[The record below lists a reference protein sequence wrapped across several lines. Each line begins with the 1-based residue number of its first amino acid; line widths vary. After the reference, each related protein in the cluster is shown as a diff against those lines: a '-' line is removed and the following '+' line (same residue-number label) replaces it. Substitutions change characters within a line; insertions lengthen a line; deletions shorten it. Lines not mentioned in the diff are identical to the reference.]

1 VTTPILASGGED
13 LDVIGH
19 LTDPYHWDLGP
30 FGSLDVEASINQ
42 PLKSILGFHPGISVW
57 VLMLWIAAVVLL
69 AVFIPVVR
77 WWRRHGEEAVPRGM
91 RNLLEPVL
99 LFIRDQ
105 MVYPNLGEKQG
116 RKWLPFF
123 WTMFFFILTVNLI
136 GLVPQPLY
144 VAASGNVNFTLAM
157 ALVTFFAI
165 NIGGMIEKGPL
176 RYWIG
181 LVPSGV
187 PAWLAPIVWAIE
199 VAGLVSRH
207 VALTIRLFA
216 NMTAGHIILLSLFGF
231 IFMSKNFVI
240 AGISVLGAAAMTLFE
255 IFVAFVQAYIFTVL
269 SAIFIGA
276 GLSHE
281 H

>member
-1 VTTPILASGGED
+1 VTPILASGNSD
-13 LDVIGH
+13 QLDVIGH

-30 FGSLDVEASINQ
+30 LGSLDIEASINQ
-42 PLKSILGFHPGISVW
+42 PIKSVLGFHPGISVW
-57 VLMLWIAAVVLL
+57 VIMMWAAAIVLL
-69 AVFIPVVR
+69 AIFIPVVR
-77 WWRRHGEEAVPRGM
+77 WWRKHGEEGVPTGM

-105 MVYPNLGEKQG
+105 MVYPSLGEKNG

-123 WTMFFFILTVNLI
+123 WTLFFFILTINLL
-136 GLVPQPLY
+136 GLIPQPFY

-157 ALVTFFAI
+157 ALITFFSI
-165 NIGGMIEKGPL
+165 NVGGMREKGVIG
-176 RYWIG
+176 YWASI
-181 LVPSGV
+181 VPPGV
-187 PAWLAPIVWAIE
+187 PWWLWPLIFVLE
-199 VAGLVSRH
+199 LVGLISRH

-216 NMTAGHIILLSLFGF
+216 NMTAGHIILLSLLGF
-231 IFMSKNFVI
+231 IFMSKMYVI
-240 AGISVLGAAAMTLFE
+240 AAISVFGAAAMTLFE
-255 IFVAFVQAYIFTVL
+255 IFVAFVQAYIFTIL

>member
-1 VTTPILASGGED
+1 MTPILAAADGNK

-19 LTDPYHWDLGP
+19 LTEPYMWETP
-30 FGSLDVEASINQ
+30 FGYVDLQKTVNE
-42 PLKSILGFHPGISVW
+42 PLEKILGFHPQITVW
-57 VLMLWIAAVVLL
+57 VVMMWVAALAMLAI
-69 AVFIPVVR
+69 FIPVVR
-77 WWRRHGEEAVPRGM
+77 WWRKHGEEGVPTGL

-123 WTMFFFILTVNLI
+123 WTMFFFILLVNLI
-136 GLVPQPLY
+136 GLIPQPFY
-144 VAASGNVNFTLAM
+144 VAASGNVWFTLGM
-157 ALVTFFAI
+157 ALITFTAI
-165 NIGGMIEKGPL
+165 NLGGIKEKGL
-176 RYWIG
+176 IG
-181 LVPSGV
+181 YTASIVPPGV
-187 PAWLAPIVWAIE
+187 PWWLWPLIFVLE
-199 VAGLVSRH
+199 VVGLVSRH

-231 IFMSKNFVI
+231 IFMSQSYII
-240 AGISVLGAAAMTLFE
+240 AVVSVAGAAAMTMFE
-255 IFVAFVQAYIFTVL
+255 IFVAFVQAYIFTIL